1 MTDDLD
7 ARLAALSPEQRARF
21 DELMARREA
30 AEDTFPL
37 SVLQRGTW
45 FLEQLRPHNPG
56 YIVPGAVRAEG
67 HLDAGVLR
75 AAVTEI
81 VRRHE
86 ALRTTFRVDDGTP
99 VQVVHPEPTVDFQET
114 DLRGDDRTAADRQR
128 HLDEALTEPLDITT
142 GPLLRVRLLRTG
154 PAESVL
160 VTATHHLISDRWS
173 TAVFLTELTELYE
186 AFAAGRP
193 SPLPELEIQYGDF
206 ADWQHRQLADGAWEE
221 DLAYWL
227 DHLDGAPTALD
238 LPTDRPR
245 PAVQGFDGSF
255 VPVELTPA
263 LMRELGALAGR
274 HGATPYMALLA
285 VLQILLHRHSGQDDL
300 VVAVPVA
307 QRDRAE
313 VEPLIGYFVN
323 TMAIRTDLGA
333 NPAFTTVLTRV
344 RDACLGAYAHQGVPF
359 ELVVAALKRPRDL
372 SRPPLAQISFSYGR
386 EPVPPRPLGGAR
398 VTRLPV
404 NSQGARFDLELQAF
418 DTDGGLTGWFEYD
431 RDLFDEA
438 TVGRLAARFRRLAE
452 QAAARPD
459 TTVDD
464 FELLDEAERQLVL
477 GEWNATEH
485 DWGAAGWV
493 HQGFEEQVRR
503 HPDAVAV
510 RYDGRSLTYDALN
523 RRANR
528 LAHLLRDHGVGPNAV
543 VGVAV
548 ERSLELVVCLLAV
561 LKAGGAYTPLDLD
574 LPPARLAAIA
584 EDARP
589 PVVLTHGPALDRL
602 PPLDCPVLDV
612 DGLATELA
620 ARPDHDPGV
629 VLDGEDLAYVIF
641 TSGST
646 GRPKGVMNVHAA
658 LRNRLLWM
666 QDTYRLDASDRVL
679 QKTPFSFD
687 VSVWEFF
694 WPLMT
699 GATLVVAR
707 PGGHRDSGYLARIIQ
722 DEDITTLHFVPSM
735 LQVFLTEP
743 VEKCTGLRRV
753 ICSGE
758 ELTRDLHDRFLARSE
773 AELHNL
779 YGPTEAA
786 IDVTSWHC
794 RPDAT
799 DRRPVPIGHPITNTR
814 LHVLDRRLRPVP
826 VGVPGELHI
835 GGRGLARGYLGRPD
849 LTAERFIDDPF
860 LPGERLYRT
869 GDLVRHRADG
879 ALEFLG
885 RLDHQIKLRGLRVE
899 LGEIEAVLTTHES
912 VREAVVVAREHAP
925 GDVRLAAYVTPASD
939 TAPAAGDLAAHL
951 RLRLPEYMVPASF
964 TALERLPLTP
974 SGKTDRKALPEPP
987 STRPDLQARFVA
999 PRDEREQALA
1009 ELWRSLLGVE
1019 RVGLHDN
1026 FFDLG
1031 GHSLLLAEFRTVLAA
1046 SLGHELTMVE
1056 LFQHPTVGSLAEYLG
1071 RTPTAGD
1078 SPAHGGRERAENRR
1092 QSRNRRQRA
1101 AERRALSREDR

>member
-7 ARLAALSPEQRARF
+7 ARLAALTPEQRARF
-21 DELMARREA
+21 AELMARRQA
-30 AEDTFPL
+30 TEDTFPL

-56 YIVPGAVRAEG
+56 YLVPGAVRVDG
-67 HLDAGVLR
+67 PLDAEVLR
-75 AAVTEI
+75 AAVTGI

-86 ALRTTFRVDDGTP
+86 ALRTTFRVDNGTP
-99 VQVVHPEPTVDFQET
+99 VQVVHPDPVVDFEET
-114 DLRGDDRTAADRQR
+114 DLRGDAFTAADQRR
-128 HLDEALTEPLDITT
+128 HLERALTEPLDIAT

-154 PAESVL
+154 DEEWVL
-160 VTATHHLISDRWS
+160 ATAMHHLISDRWS
-173 TAVFLTELTELYE
+173 TAVFLSELTDLYE

-206 ADWQHRQLADGAWEE
+206 AEWQHRRLEDGAWDK

-227 DHLDGAPTALD
+227 DRLDGAPSALD

-245 PAVQGFDGSF
+245 PAVQGFNGSF
-255 VPVELTPA
+255 VPVELPPA

-285 VLQILLHRHSGQDDL
+285 VLQILLHRHTGQDDL

-323 TMAIRTDLGA
+323 TLAIRTDVGG
-333 NPAFTTVLTRV
+333 NPTFTTVLARV
-344 RDACLGAYAHQGVPF
+344 RDACLGAYAHQEVPF
-359 ELVVAALKRPRDL
+359 ELVVAGRNLPRDL
-372 SRPPLAQISFSYGR
+372 SRPPLAQVSFSYGR
-386 EPVPPRPLGGAR
+386 EPVPPRALGGAQ
-398 VTRLPV
+398 VTRVPV

-438 TVGRLAARFRRLAE
+438 TVVRIADRFRRLVE
-452 QAAARPD
+452 RAAAAPD
-459 TTVDD
+459 TPVDD
-464 FELLDEAERQLVL
+464 FDLLDDAERHLVL
-477 GEWNATEH
+477 TEWNATAR
-485 DWGAAGWV
+485 DWGTAGWV
-493 HQGFEEQVRR
+493 HACFEEQVRR
-503 HPDAVAV
+503 HPQAVAL
-510 RYDGRSLTYDALN
+510 RYDGRSVGYDTLN

-528 LAHLLRDHGVGPNAV
+528 LAHLLREHGVGPNVV

-548 ERSLELVVCLLAV
+548 ERSVELVVCLLAV

-589 PVVLTHGPALDRL
+589 PVVLTHGPAKDRL

-612 DGLATELA
+612 DALSADLA
-620 ARPDHDPGV
+620 AQPDHDPGV
-629 VLDGEDLAYVIF
+629 TVDGEDLAYVIF

-707 PGGHRDSGYLARIIQ
+707 PGGHRDSGYLARTIE
-722 DEDITTLHFVPSM
+722 DEAVTTVHFVPSM

-743 VEKCTGLRRV
+743 VEKCTSLRRV

-758 ELTRDLHDRFLARSE
+758 ELTRDLHDRFLARSR

-794 RPDAT
+794 RPDDT
-799 DRRPVPIGHPITNTR
+799 DRRPVPIGRPIANTR
-814 LHVLDRRLRPVP
+814 LYVLDRRLRPVP
-826 VGVPGELHI
+826 IGVPGELHI

-860 LPGERLYRT
+860 APGERLYRT
-869 GDLVRHRADG
+869 GDLVRYRADG

-885 RLDHQIKLRGLRVE
+885 RLDHQIKLRGLRIE
-899 LGEIEAVLTTHES
+899 LGEIEAVLTTHEK

-925 GDVRLAAYVTPASD
+925 GDTRLAAYVTPAGDSS
-939 TAPAAGDLAAHL
+939 PEAADLAAHL

-964 TALERLPLTP
+964 TTLERLPLTP
-974 SGKTDRKALPEPP
+974 SGKTDRKALPEP
-987 STRPDLQARFVA
+987 SGARPDLRARFVA
-999 PRDEREQALA
+999 PRGEREHALA
-1009 ELWRSLLGVE
+1009 ELWRELLGVE
-1019 RVGLHDN
+1019 RVGSHDN

-1031 GHSLLLAEFRTVLAA
+1031 GHSLLLAEFRTLLAA
-1046 SLGHELTMVE
+1046 RLGHELTMVE
-1056 LFQHPTVGSLAEYLG
+1056 LFQHPTVATLAEYLG
-1071 RTPTAGD
+1071 SDRTTGAVDG
-1078 SPAHGGRERAENRR
+1078 ARERAENRR
-1092 QSRNRRQRA
+1092 QSRGRRRRA

>member
-1 MTDDLD
+1 MTEDLD
-7 ARLAALSPEQRARF
+7 ARLAALTPEQRARF
-21 DELMARREA
+21 DELMARRRA
-30 AEDTFPL
+30 TEDTFPL

-56 YIVPGAVRAEG
+56 YLVPGAVRVAG
-67 HLDAGVLR
+67 PLDADVLR

-86 ALRTTFRVDDGTP
+86 ALRTTFRVDNGTP
-99 VQVVHPEPTVDFQET
+99 VQVVRPDPVLDFEVT
-114 DLRGDDRTAADRQR
+114 DLRGDAFTAADRQR
-128 HLDEALTEPLDITT
+128 HLERALTEPLDIAT

-154 PAESVL
+154 PEESVL
-160 VTATHHLISDRWS
+160 ATAMHHLISDRWS
-173 TAVFLTELTELYE
+173 TAVFLSELTDLYE

-193 SPLPELEIQYGDF
+193 SPLPALEIQYGDF
-206 ADWQHRQLADGAWEE
+206 AEWQHQRLEDGAWED

-227 DHLDGAPTALD
+227 DHLDGAPSALD
-238 LPTDRPR
+238 LPTDWPR
-245 PAVQGFDGSF
+245 PAVQGFNGSF
-255 VPVELTPA
+255 VPVELPPS

-285 VLQILLHRHSGQDDL
+285 VLQILLHRHTGQDDL

-323 TMAIRTDLGA
+323 TLAIRTDVGG
-333 NPAFTTVLTRV
+333 NPAFTTVLARV
-344 RDACLGAYAHQGVPF
+344 RDACLGAYAHQEVPF
-359 ELVVAALKRPRDL
+359 ELVVAGRNLPRDL
-372 SRPPLAQISFSYGR
+372 SRPPLAQVSFSYGR
-386 EPVPPRPLGGAR
+386 EPVPPRALGGAE
-398 VTRLPV
+398 VTRIPV

-438 TVGRLAARFRRLAE
+438 SVVRIADRFRRLVE
-452 QAAARPD
+452 QAAAAPD
-459 TTVDD
+459 TPVDD
-464 FELLDEAERQLVL
+464 FDLLDEAERHLL
-477 GEWNATEH
+477 LTEWNATAR
-485 DWGAAGWV
+485 DWGTAGPV
-493 HQGFEEQVRR
+493 HECFEEQVRR
-503 HPDAVAV
+503 HPEAVAV
-510 RYDGRSLTYDALN
+510 RYEGRSVGYDALN

-528 LAHLLRDHGVGPNAV
+528 LAHLLREHGVGPNVV

-548 ERSLELVVCLLAV
+548 ERSVELVVCLLAV

-574 LPPARLAAIA
+574 LPAARLAAIA
-584 EDARP
+584 EDALP
-589 PVVLTHGPALDRL
+589 PVVLTHGPAQDRL

-612 DGLATELA
+612 DALTTELA
-620 ARPDHDPGV
+620 AQPDHDPGV
-629 VLDGEDLAYVIF
+629 TVDGEDLAYVIF

-707 PGGHRDSGYLARIIQ
+707 PGGHRDSGYLARTIE
-722 DEDITTLHFVPSM
+722 DEAVTTVHFVPSM

-743 VEKCTGLRRV
+743 VEKCTSLRRV

-758 ELTRDLHDRFLARSE
+758 ELTRDLHDRFLARSH
-773 AELHNL
+773 ADLHNL

-794 RPDAT
+794 RPDDT
-799 DRRPVPIGHPITNTR
+799 DRRPVPIGRPIANTR

-826 VGVPGELHI
+826 IGVPGELHI
-835 GGRGLARGYLGRPD
+835 GGRGLARGYLRRPD

-860 LPGERLYRT
+860 VPGERLYRT
-869 GDLVRHRADG
+869 GDLARYRADG

-885 RLDHQIKLRGLRVE
+885 RLDHQIKLRGLRIE
-899 LGEIEAVLTTHES
+899 LGEIEAVLTTHDK
-912 VREAVVVAREHAP
+912 VREAVVVAREHGP
-925 GDVRLAAYVTPASD
+925 GDTRLAAYVTPAGDS
-939 TAPAAGDLAAHL
+939 PPEAADLAAHL
-951 RLRLPEYMVPASF
+951 RLRLPEYMVPATF
-964 TALERLPLTP
+964 TTLMRLPLTP
-974 SGKTDRKALPEPP
+974 SGKTDRKALPEP
-987 STRPDLQARFVA
+987 SGSRPDLRARFVA
-999 PRDEREQALA
+999 PSDEREHTLA
-1009 ELWRSLLGVE
+1009 ELWRELLGVE
-1019 RVGLHDN
+1019 RVGSHDN

-1031 GHSLLLAEFRTVLAA
+1031 GHSLLLAEFRTLLAA
-1046 SLGHELTMVE
+1046 RLGHELTMVE
-1056 LFQHPTVGSLAEYLG
+1056 LFQHPTVATLAEYLG
-1071 RTPTAGD
+1071 GTGTPGVVDGA
-1078 SPAHGGRERAENRR
+1078 RERAENRR
-1092 QSRNRRQRA
+1092 QSRGRRRRA
-1101 AERRALSREDR
+1101 AERRALSCEDR